1 MTEAEATGDALPLQR
16 GTMTR
21 AAMLGGILLV
31 AIAAGASV
39 LGGREEAASPAGR
52 LQRLGPAGAAAALKA
67 ELVRDFP
74 TGSPVTPLVQRL
86 QGLGM
91 HCSQPGTQPGTQPAG
106 WDCVLGFR
114 MEGQRSALL
123 RATVAVAGERILG
136 IETSAENRN

>member
-1 MTEAEATGDALPLQR
+1 MTEAEAPGDALPMQR
-16 GTMTR
+16 GTLRR
-21 AAMLGGILLV
+21 AAMLGLLLL
-31 AIAAGASV
+31 AALAAGAW
-39 LGGREEAASPAGR
+39 LIGAREEAASPTGR
-52 LQRLGPAGAAAALKA
+52 FQRLGPAGAAAALKA

-91 HCSQPGTQPGTQPAG
+91 QCTQPAG

-114 MEGQRSALL
+114 TEGQRSALL

-136 IETSAENRN
+136 IETSAESRN